1 MKKKAFKTE
10 SQKLLDLMI
19 NSIYTN
25 KDIAIREL
33 ISNGS
38 DAIDKLYFK
47 SLTDDSIKVN
57 KKDLGITITKDK
69 DNNTITISDNGIGMT
84 SEELDTNLGT
94 IAESGSSI
102 FKNENS
108 SKDISIIGQ
117 FGVGFYSAFMIAKNV
132 KVVSKAYGSD
142 EANVWESSGKD
153 GYTITKCDKD
163 TSGTDVILTLKDDTE
178 DYKYSDLLD
187 DARLREIIKKY
198 SNYIKYPINFNNE
211 VVNSMTPIWKKSK
224 SQVKEED
231 YNNFY
236 MSTFYDYD
244 APFEVIKTHAEGTI
258 EYDALLFIPNKTPM
272 DLYTKDYKKGL
283 QLYSNGVLIMDHC
296 EDLIK
301 DHYAFIRGV
310 VDTSDLP
317 LNISRETLQQNKVVD
332 IIAKN
337 LDKKITKELSDML
350 KNDRDKY
357 LKFYENFG
365 YALKMGIY
373 QSYGLNKDTLQDL
386 LLFYSSKEEKNVT
399 LSEYVSNMK
408 DKQEDIYYAV
418 GDSVLKIDLMPQVEN
433 IKDKGYEILYLTE
446 GTDEF
451 VLSMMIDY
459 QGKKFKNVLSMDA
472 KEESEE
478 DKELISKKEEENK
491 DLLNNIKDSLSGLV
505 TDVKFTNSINNHPVY
520 LASSG
525 VISAG
530 MEKVL
535 NQLPN
540 NEKVKAEEVLMINMN
555 HKILDKLISI
565 KDDKEELS
573 KYAKILYS
581 EARLIEGSSLENP
594 SEIADLITELI
605 AK

>member
-1 MKKKAFKTE
+1 MKKKEFKTE
-10 SQKLLDLMI
+10 SKKLLDLMI

-25 KDIAIREL
+25 KEIAIREL

-38 DAIDKLYFK
+38 DAIDKLYYK
-47 SLTDDSIKVN
+47 SLTDDKIKIN
-57 KKDLGITITKDK
+57 KKDLCINITKDK
-69 DNNTITISDNGIGMT
+69 DNRTITISDNGIGMT
-84 SEELDTNLGT
+84 SEELDHNLGT
-94 IAESGSSI
+94 IAESGSSL
-102 FKNENS
+102 FKDENN

-132 KVVSKAYGSD
+132 KVISKAFGSD
-142 EANVWESSGKD
+142 EANMWESSGKD
-153 GYTITKCDKD
+153 GYTVTKCDKD
-163 TSGTDVILTLKDDTE
+163 SYGTDIILSLKDDE
-178 DYKYSDLLD
+178 DDYKYSDLLD
-187 DARLREIIKKY
+187 DVRLREIIKKY
-198 SNYIKYPINFNNE
+198 SNYIKYPINYNDE
-211 VVNSMTPIWKKSK
+211 VVNSMTPIWKKAK
-224 SQVKEED
+224 SQVKDED
-231 YNNFY
+231 YNQFY

-244 APFEVIKTHAEGTI
+244 APFDVIKTHAEGTI

-301 DHYAFIRGV
+301 DYYAFIRGV

-332 IIAKN
+332 VIAKN

-357 LKFYENFG
+357 EKFYENFG

-373 QSYGLNKDTLQDL
+373 QSYGLAKETLQDL
-386 LLFYSSKEEKNVT
+386 LLFYSSKEEKNIT

-418 GDSVLKIDLMPQVEN
+418 GDSNLKIDLMPQVEN
-433 IKDKGYEILYLTE
+433 MKDKGYEILYLTE

-451 VLSMMIDY
+451 VLSMMMDY
-459 QGKKFKNVLSMDA
+459 QGKKFKSVLSMDS

-478 DKELISKKEEENK
+478 DKKLISEAEEKNK
-491 DLLNNIKDSLSGLV
+491 DLLTSLKDSLGGLV
-505 TDVKFTNSINNHPVY
+505 KEVKFTNSINNHPVY

-540 NEKVKAEEVLMINMN
+540 SEKVKAEEVLMINLN
-555 HKILDKLISI
+555 HKIVDKLNSI
-565 KDDKEELS
+565 KDDKEELT

-581 EARLIEGSSLENP
+581 EARLIEGSSIENP

-605 AK
+605 SK